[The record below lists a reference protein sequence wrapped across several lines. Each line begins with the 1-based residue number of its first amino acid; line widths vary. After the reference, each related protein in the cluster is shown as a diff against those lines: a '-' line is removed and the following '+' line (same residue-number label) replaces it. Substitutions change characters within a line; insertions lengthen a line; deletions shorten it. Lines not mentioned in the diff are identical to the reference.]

1 MCRLDPLSVRRV
13 SWVTRGHEAN
23 ATPRRPWIDGE
34 SVAVD
39 HNVVVVPTERD
50 EVVGVGAAPLAVGDP
65 VVGLEPVHRLAPVSG
80 ATAITVDHEAPQPR
94 WDHP

>member
-50 EVVGVGAAPLAVGDP
+50 EVVGVGPAPFAVGDS
-65 VVGLEPVHRLAPVSG
+65 VVGLEPVHRLATIGG
-80 ATAITVDHEAPQPR
+80 ASAVAVDDEAP
-94 WDHP
+94 